1 MTEVLLPAP
10 KWPYWKLTRMGE
22 LRRYKNTFRPMNGFL
37 RYCGEKVEPPEK
49 ELKRI
54 HQEIEGGKGGWQK
67 LYIKG

>member
-37 RYCGEKVEPPEK
+37 RYCGEKVEPPAK
-49 ELKRI
+49 ELK
-54 HQEIEGGKGGWQK
+54 E
-67 LYIKG
+67 YIKKLKEEKEDGKSYT